1 MLLSSETSKRIYLA
15 LSLNAKEKFIVDVLS
30 LFDESYWT
38 DKGYKLT
45 TNLKY
50 TFFIEL
56 TRPPYI
62 YLIALMFPDDIEM
75 NHQNLQEA
83 MNEEHMRVQELTIWE
98 YLNSE
103 DKRARVDEFL
113 ERTEDAEVYSLVH
126 EVYQMYLDRDR

>member
-1 MLLSSETSKRIYLA
+1 
-15 LSLNAKEKFIVDVLS
+15 
-30 LFDESYWT
+30 
-38 DKGYKLT
+38 
-45 TNLKY
+45 
-50 TFFIEL
+50 
-56 TRPPYI
+56 
-62 YLIALMFPDDIEM
+62 MFPDDIEM